1 MKQPIASPDRLQVL
15 NFEDEYSYVQLRTFR
30 GVLRG
35 PGQPGALSW
44 SLEFDPEY
52 PIIVRDPETRDRTLF
67 EGRRLR
73 YAASVAEDKLGR
85 PLLERLSYSFASRTF
100 ALEVS
105 DKAGRTSAHPA
116 ANHDYTLTAGSA
128 IPPFE
133 FRRMRGRPWDLPPP
147 INCFGFPDELYSYYR
162 NASFLSDLELALHRQ
177 FVSQLERS
185 AVRRRCHREPRS
197 SHGAQCRR
205 FGLVESSRCAR
216 AIWRGRRF
224 PLPRAILD
232 ENRVSHG
239 GYQSRS
245 DR

>member
-1 MKQPIASPDRLQVL
+1 M
-15 NFEDEYSYVQLRTFR
+15 
-30 GVLRG
+30 LRG

-67 EGRRLR
+67 EGRGLR

-147 INCFGFPDELYSYYR
+147 INCFGFPDELHSYYR
-162 NASFLSDLELALHRQ
+162 APVSSRIASSLSTGSSSLSSSDRQ
-177 FVSQLERS
+177 FVAVAIASPDRPTVLNAVDSDWWNHRGALERYGVVVDFLCPEQFS
-185 AVRRRCHREPRS
+185 TKTE
-197 SHGAQCRR
+197 
-205 FGLVESSRCAR
+205 
-216 AIWRGRRF
+216 
-224 PLPRAILD
+224 
-232 ENRVSHG
+232 
-239 GYQSRS
+239 
-245 DR
+245 